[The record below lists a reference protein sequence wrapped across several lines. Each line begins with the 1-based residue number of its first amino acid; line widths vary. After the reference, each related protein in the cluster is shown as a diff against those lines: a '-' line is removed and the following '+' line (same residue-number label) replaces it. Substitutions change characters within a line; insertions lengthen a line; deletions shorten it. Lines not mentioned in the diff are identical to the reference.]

1 MNVSWSICYW
11 SYACSGFYAAAPS
24 AQLGM
29 WVTVRIERVSYERLW
44 AEGGTVFSGRFWST
58 TTLAGNMF

>member
-1 MNVSWSICYW
+1 
-11 SYACSGFYAAAPS
+11 
-24 AQLGM
+24 
-29 WVTVRIERVSYERLW
+29 VRIERVSYERLW